1 MSPRSPVREDPP
13 VSDPSGN
20 RPGNATFGD
29 SIEIRTEGLGPA
41 GKDGVRSAPRDR
53 TRRVHV
59 GKVPIGGGAPVAVQ
73 SMTTTMTW
81 DVPATLE
88 QIRRLDE
95 AGCEIV
101 RVAVP
106 DEKSADALPE
116 IVRLSPLPVVADIHF
131 TWKLGLKAIA
141 AGVHKVR
148 INPGNIGGESRV
160 QEIVAAAKDKGIPI
174 RVGANAGSLPKEI
187 IARYGVHD
195 PLGIVEAALIPI
207 GILEKAGFE
216 DIVVSMKASDVGLAV
231 ASYRLASKRIPYP
244 LHIGITEAGSSKRGS
259 IKSAV
264 GLGML
269 LEEGIGDTMRV
280 SLTADPVE
288 EIETAFMILSAV
300 GLRQRGPEVISC
312 PSCGRCD
319 IDLIGLATTVENRVK
334 ALGTKIPLKVAVMGC
349 EVNGPG
355 EARDADVGI
364 AGGLHEGLIFKNG
377 EILRKVKENMV
388 VDELMVEVE
397 KVLRIKEAEAA
408 RGEAGA

>member
-1 MSPRSPVREDPP
+1 
-13 VSDPSGN
+13 VSEPG
-20 RPGNATFGD
+20 GNATFGD

-41 GKDGVRSAPRDR
+41 GKDGVREAPRAR
-53 TRRVHV
+53 TRQVKV
-59 GKVPIGGGAPVAVQ
+59 GNVAIGGGAPVAVQ

-81 DVPATLE
+81 DVEATLE

-116 IVRLSPLPVVADIHF
+116 LVKRSPLPVVADIHF

-160 QEIVAAAKDKGIPI
+160 REIVAAAKDRGIPI

-187 IARYGVHD
+187 IAKYGVHD

-207 GILEKAGFE
+207 GILEKEGFE
-216 DIVVSMKASDVGLAV
+216 DIVVSMKASDVSLAV

-244 LHIGITEAGSSKRGS
+244 LHIGITEAGSSRRGS

-364 AGGLHEGLIFKNG
+364 AGGLHEGLIFKHG
-377 EILRKVKENMV
+377 QILRKVKEDVV
-388 VDELMVEVE
+388 VDELMKEVE
-397 KVLRIKEAEAA
+397 QVLRDRQSEE
-408 RGEAGA
+408 RS

>member
-1 MSPRSPVREDPP
+1 VR
-13 VSDPSGN
+13 
-20 RPGNATFGD
+20 
-29 SIEIRTEGLGPA
+29 
-41 GKDGVRSAPRDR
+41 
-53 TRRVHV
+53 
-59 GKVPIGGGAPVAVQ
+59 
-73 SMTTTMTW
+73 
-81 DVPATLE
+81 
-88 QIRRLDE
+88 
-95 AGCEIV
+95 
-101 RVAVP
+101 
-106 DEKSADALPE
+106 
-116 IVRLSPLPVVADIHF
+116 
-131 TWKLGLKAIA
+131 
-141 AGVHKVR
+141 
-148 INPGNIGGESRV
+148 
-160 QEIVAAAKDKGIPI
+160 EIVAAAKDRGIPI

-187 IARYGVHD
+187 IAKYGVHD

-207 GILEKAGFE
+207 GILEKEGFE
-216 DIVVSMKASDVGLAV
+216 DIVVSMKASDVSLAV

-244 LHIGITEAGSSKRGS
+244 LHIGITEAGSAKRGS

-288 EIETAFMILSAV
+288 EIEAAFMILSAV

-364 AGGLHEGLIFKNG
+364 AGGLHEGLIFKHG
-377 EILRKVKENMV
+377 QILRKVKENVV
-388 VDELMVEVE
+388 VDELMKEVE
-397 KVLRIKEAEAA
+397 QVLRD
-408 RGEAGA
+408 RQGEEGKS

>member
-1 MSPRSPVREDPP
+1 
-13 VSDPSGN
+13 VSDSEPFAGN
-20 RPGNATFGD
+20 KSFSDA
-29 SIEIRTEGLGPA
+29 IEVRTEGLGPA
-41 GKDGVRSAPRDR
+41 GKDGVREAPRDR
-53 TRRVHV
+53 TRQVRVGNV
-59 GKVPIGGGAPVAVQ
+59 RIGGGAPVAVQ

-81 DVPATLE
+81 DIAATMDQITRLE
-88 QIRRLDE
+88 A

-116 IVRLSPLPVVADIHF
+116 LVRLSPLPVVADIHF

-148 INPGNIGGESRV
+148 INPGNIGGESRFK
-160 QEIVAAAKDKGIPI
+160 EIVAAARERGIPI

-187 IARYGVHD
+187 IAKYGVHD
-195 PLGIVEAALIPI
+195 PAGIVEAALIPV
-207 GILEKAGFE
+207 GILEKEGFE
-216 DIVVSMKASDVGLAV
+216 DIVVSMKASDVSLAV
-231 ASYRLASKRIPYP
+231 ASYRLASKRMPYP

-288 EIETAFMILSAV
+288 EIEAAFMILSAV

-319 IDLIGLATTVENRVK
+319 IDLIGLATEVEGRVK
-334 ALGTKIPLKVAVMGC
+334 ALGTRLPLKVAVMGC

-364 AGGLHEGLIFKNG
+364 AGGKHEGLIFKNG
-377 EILRKVKENMV
+377 QILRKVKENVV
-388 VDELMVEVE
+388 VDELMAEVE
-397 KVLRIKEAEAA
+397 LVLRDKQAA
-408 RGEAGA
+408 ADRAKDGATEAGA

>member
-1 MSPRSPVREDPP
+1 
-13 VSDPSGN
+13 VSEPSGEAN
-20 RPGNATFGD
+20 KTFGD
-29 SIEIRTEGLGPA
+29 TIDIRTEGLGPA
-41 GKDGVRSAPRDR
+41 GKDGVRTAPRAK
-53 TRRVHV
+53 TRRVTI
-59 GKVPIGGGAPVAVQ
+59 GNVPVGGGAPVAVQ

-81 DVPATLE
+81 DVAATLE
-88 QIRRLDE
+88 QIRRLAD

-106 DEKSADALPE
+106 DEKSADALGD
-116 IVRLSPLPVVADIHF
+116 IVRHSPLPVVADIHF

-141 AGVHKVR
+141 AGVHKIR

-160 QEIVAAAKDKGIPI
+160 REIVAAAKDRGIPI

-187 IARYGVHD
+187 IAKYGVHD
-195 PLGIVEAALIPI
+195 PMGIVEAALIPI
-207 GILEKAGFE
+207 RILEHEGFE
-216 DIVVSMKASDVGLAV
+216 DIVVSMKASDVSLAV

-244 LHIGITEAGSSKRGS
+244 LHIGITEAGSAKRGS

-319 IDLIGLATTVENRVK
+319 IDLIGLATEVEGRVK
-334 ALGTKIPLKVAVMGC
+334 ALGTNLPLKVAVMGC

-364 AGGLHEGLIFKNG
+364 AGGVHEGLIFKKG
-377 EILRKVKENMV
+377 TILRKVKEATI
-388 VDELMVEVE
+388 VDDLMAEVRIVLEE
-397 KVLRIKEAEAA
+397 KTAEAA
-408 RGEAGA
+408 AAAASGEEGGAPRR

>member
-1 MSPRSPVREDPP
+1 
-13 VSDPSGN
+13 VSEPG
-20 RPGNATFGD
+20 GNATFGD

-41 GKDGVRSAPRDR
+41 GKDGVREAPRAR
-53 TRRVHV
+53 TRQVKV
-59 GKVPIGGGAPVAVQ
+59 GNVAIGGGAPVAVQ

-81 DVPATLE
+81 DVEATLE

-116 IVRLSPLPVVADIHF
+116 LVKRSPLPVVADIHF

-160 QEIVAAAKDKGIPI
+160 REIVAAAKDRGIPI

-187 IARYGVHD
+187 IAKYGVHD

-207 GILEKAGFE
+207 GILEKEGFE
-216 DIVVSMKASDVGLAV
+216 DIVVSMKASDVSLAV

-244 LHIGITEAGSSKRGS
+244 LHIGITEAGSARRGS

-319 IDLIGLATTVENRVK
+319 IDLIGLATTVEERVK

-364 AGGLHEGLIFKNG
+364 AGGLHEGLIFKHG
-377 EILRKVKENMV
+377 QILRKVKEGVV
-388 VDELMVEVE
+388 VDELMKEVE
-397 KVLRIKEAEAA
+397 QVLRDRQAEE
-408 RGEAGA
+408 RS

>member
-1 MSPRSPVREDPP
+1 MSEP
-13 VSDPSGN
+13 G
-20 RPGNATFGD
+20 GNATFGD

-41 GKDGVRSAPRDR
+41 GKDGVREAPRAK
-53 TRRVHV
+53 TRQVKV
-59 GKVPIGGGAPVAVQ
+59 GNVAIGGGAPVAVQ

-81 DVPATLE
+81 DIEATLE

-116 IVRLSPLPVVADIHF
+116 LVKRSPLPVVADIHF

-160 QEIVAAAKDKGIPI
+160 REIVAAAKDRGIPI

-187 IARYGVHD
+187 IAKYGVHD

-207 GILEKAGFE
+207 GILEKEGFE
-216 DIVVSMKASDVGLAV
+216 DIVVSMKASDVSLAV

-244 LHIGITEAGSSKRGS
+244 LHIGITEAGSTKRGS

-288 EIETAFMILSAV
+288 EIEAAYMILSAV

-364 AGGLHEGLIFKNG
+364 AGGLHEGLIFKHG
-377 EILRKVKENMV
+377 QILRKVKEGV
-388 VDELMVEVE
+388 IVDELMKEVE
-397 KVLRIKEAEAA
+397 QVLRDRQAEE
-408 RGEAGA
+408 RS

>member
-1 MSPRSPVREDPP
+1 
-13 VSDPSGN
+13 VSDAN
-20 RPGNATFGD
+20 KTFGD

-41 GKDGVRSAPRDR
+41 GKDGVREAPRAK
-53 TRRVHV
+53 TRQVRVGDV
-59 GKVPIGGGAPVAVQ
+59 KIGGGAPVAVQ

-81 DVPATLE
+81 DVAATLE
-88 QIRRLDE
+88 QIRRLEE

-116 IVRLSPLPVVADIHF
+116 IVKNSPLPVVADIHF

-160 QEIVAAAKDKGIPI
+160 REIVAAAKDRGIPI

-187 IARYGVHD
+187 IAKYGVHD

-207 GILEKAGFE
+207 GILEKEGFE
-216 DIVVSMKASDVGLAV
+216 DIVVSMKASDVSLAV

-244 LHIGITEAGSSKRGS
+244 LHIGITEAGSAKRGS

-288 EIETAFMILSAV
+288 EIEAAFMILSAV

-364 AGGLHEGLIFKNG
+364 AGGLHEGLIFKHG
-377 EILRKVKENMV
+377 QILRKVKENVV
-388 VDELMVEVE
+388 VDELMKEVE
-397 KVLRIKEAEAA
+397 QVLRE
-408 RGEAGA
+408 RQGEEGKS

>member
-1 MSPRSPVREDPP
+1 MSE
-13 VSDPSGN
+13 PSGN
-20 RPGNATFGD
+20 RTFGD

-41 GKDGVRSAPRDR
+41 GKDGVRSAPRDA

-59 GKVPIGGGAPVAVQ
+59 GKVPIGGGAPVVVQ

-88 QIRRLDE
+88 QIRRLEE

-116 IVRLSPLPVVADIHF
+116 IVKGSPLPVVADIHF

-187 IARYGVHD
+187 IAKYGVHD

-231 ASYRLASKRIPYP
+231 ASYRLASRRIPYP
-244 LHIGITEAGSSKRGS
+244 LHIGITEAGSTRRGS

-377 EILRKVKENMV
+377 EILRKVKENRV
-388 VDELMVEVE
+388 VDELMIEVE
-397 KVLRIKEAEAA
+397 KVLRDKEADAA
-408 RGEAGA
+408 RREGGA

>member
-1 MSPRSPVREDPP
+1 MSEP
-13 VSDPSGN
+13 G
-20 RPGNATFGD
+20 GNATFGD

-41 GKDGVRSAPRDR
+41 GKDGVREAPRAK
-53 TRRVHV
+53 TRQVKV
-59 GKVPIGGGAPVAVQ
+59 GNVAIGGGAPVAVQ

-81 DVPATLE
+81 DIEATLE

-116 IVRLSPLPVVADIHF
+116 LVKRSPLPVVADIHF

-160 QEIVAAAKDKGIPI
+160 KEIVAAAKDRGIPI

-187 IARYGVHD
+187 IAKYGVHD

-207 GILEKAGFE
+207 GILEKEGFE
-216 DIVVSMKASDVGLAV
+216 DIVVSMKASDVSLAV

-244 LHIGITEAGSSKRGS
+244 LHIGITEAGSTKRGS

-288 EIETAFMILSAV
+288 EIEAAYMILSAV

-319 IDLIGLATTVENRVK
+319 IDLIDLATTVENRVR

-364 AGGLHEGLIFKNG
+364 AGGLHEGLIFKHG
-377 EILRKVKENMV
+377 QILRKVKENMV
-388 VDELMVEVE
+388 VDELMKEVE
-397 KVLRIKEAEAA
+397 QVLRDRQAEE
-408 RGEAGA
+408 RS

>member
-1 MSPRSPVREDPP
+1 
-13 VSDPSGN
+13 VSDAN
-20 RPGNATFGD
+20 KTFGD

-41 GKDGVRSAPRDR
+41 GKDGVREAPRSK
-53 TRRVHV
+53 TRQVRVGDV
-59 GKVPIGGGAPVAVQ
+59 KIGGGAPVAVQ

-81 DVPATLE
+81 DIAATLE
-88 QIRRLDE
+88 QIRRLEE

-106 DEKSADALPE
+106 DEKSADALPD
-116 IVRLSPLPVVADIHF
+116 IVKNSPLPVVADIHF

-160 QEIVAAAKDKGIPI
+160 REIVAAAKDRGIPI

-187 IARYGVHD
+187 IAKYGVHD

-207 GILEKAGFE
+207 GILEKEGFE

-244 LHIGITEAGSSKRGS
+244 LHIGITEAGSPKRGS

-288 EIETAFMILSAV
+288 EIEAAFMILSAV

-355 EARDADVGI
+355 EARAADVGI
-364 AGGLHEGLIFKNG
+364 AGGLHEGLIFKHG
-377 EILRKVKENMV
+377 QILRKVKENVV
-388 VDELMVEVE
+388 VDELMKEVE
-397 KVLRIKEAEAA
+397 QVLRDRQAEE
-408 RGEAGA
+408 GKS

>member
-1 MSPRSPVREDPP
+1 
-13 VSDPSGN
+13 VSEPG
-20 RPGNATFGD
+20 GNATFGD

-41 GKDGVRSAPRDR
+41 GKDGVREAPRAK
-53 TRRVHV
+53 TRQVKV
-59 GKVPIGGGAPVAVQ
+59 GNVAIGGGAPVAVQ

-81 DVPATLE
+81 DIEATLE

-116 IVRLSPLPVVADIHF
+116 LVKRSPLPVVADIHF

-160 QEIVAAAKDKGIPI
+160 KEIVAAAKDRGIPI

-187 IARYGVHD
+187 IAKYGVHD

-207 GILEKAGFE
+207 GILEKEGFE
-216 DIVVSMKASDVGLAV
+216 DIVVSMKASDVSLAV

-244 LHIGITEAGSSKRGS
+244 LHIGITEAGSTKRGS

-288 EIETAFMILSAV
+288 EIEAAYMILSAV

-319 IDLIGLATTVENRVK
+319 IDLIDLATTVENRVR

-364 AGGLHEGLIFKNG
+364 AGGLHEGLIFKHG
-377 EILRKVKENMV
+377 QILRKVKEGV
-388 VDELMVEVE
+388 IVDELMKEVE
-397 KVLRIKEAEAA
+397 QVLRDRQAEE
-408 RGEAGA
+408 RS

>member
-1 MSPRSPVREDPP
+1 L
-13 VSDPSGN
+13 SDPSGN
-20 RPGNATFGD
+20 QTFGD

-41 GKDGVRSAPRDR
+41 GKDGVRTAPRDR
-53 TRRVHV
+53 TRQVHV
-59 GKVPIGGGAPVAVQ
+59 GRVAIGGGAPVAVQ

-81 DVPATLE
+81 DIPATLE
-88 QIRRLDE
+88 QIRRLE
-95 AGCEIV
+95 AAGCEIV

-116 IVRLSPLPVVADIHF
+116 LVKASPLPVVADIHF

-160 QEIVAAAKDKGIPI
+160 REIVAAAKDRGIPI

-187 IARYGVHD
+187 IAKYGVHD

-207 GILEKAGFE
+207 GILEKEGFE
-216 DIVVSMKASDVGLAV
+216 DIVVSMKASDVSLAV

-244 LHIGITEAGSSKRGS
+244 LHIGITEAGSTQRGS

-288 EIETAFMILSAV
+288 EIEAAYMILSAV

-319 IDLIGLATTVENRVK
+319 IDLIGLATEVEDRVK

-364 AGGLHEGLIFKNG
+364 AGGKHEGLIFKNG
-377 EILRKVKENMV
+377 QILRKVKESVV
-388 VDELMVEVE
+388 VDELMAEVE
-397 KVLRIKEAEAA
+397 IVLRDKEKAA
-408 RGEAGA
+408 REEAGA

>member
-1 MSPRSPVREDPP
+1 
-13 VSDPSGN
+13 VSDAN
-20 RPGNATFGD
+20 KTFGD

-41 GKDGVRSAPRDR
+41 GKDGVREAPRAK
-53 TRRVHV
+53 TRQVKV
-59 GKVPIGGGAPVAVQ
+59 GNVAIGGGAPVAVQ

-81 DVPATLE
+81 DLDATLE

-116 IVRLSPLPVVADIHF
+116 LVKRSPLPVVADIHF

-160 QEIVAAAKDKGIPI
+160 REIVAAAKDRGIPI

-187 IARYGVHD
+187 IAKYGVHD

-207 GILEKAGFE
+207 GILEKEGFE

-244 LHIGITEAGSSKRGS
+244 LHIGITEAGSAKRGS

-288 EIETAFMILSAV
+288 EIEAAYMILSAV

-364 AGGLHEGLIFKNG
+364 AGGLHEGLIFKHG
-377 EILRKVKENMV
+377 QILRKVKENVV
-388 VDELMVEVE
+388 VDELMKEVE
-397 KVLRIKEAEAA
+397 QVLRDRQEGKS
-408 RGEAGA
+408 

>member
-1 MSPRSPVREDPP
+1 MDGTEAHR
-13 VSDPSGN
+13 
-20 RPGNATFGD
+20 TFGD
-29 SIEIRTEGLGPA
+29 SIDVRTTGLGPA
-41 GKDGVRSAPRDR
+41 GKDGVRTAPRDR
-53 TRRVHV
+53 TRPVSV
-59 GKVPIGGGAPVAVQ
+59 GGVRIGGGAPVAVQ

-81 DVPATLE
+81 DVPATLA
-88 QIRRLDE
+88 QIRSLAD

-106 DEKSADALPE
+106 DEKSADALAA
-116 IVRLSPLPVVADIHF
+116 IVKDSPLPVVADIHF

-160 QEIVAAAKDKGIPI
+160 REIVAAAKDRGIPI

-187 IARYGVHD
+187 IHKYGVHD
-195 PLGIVEAALIPI
+195 PEGIVEAALIPI
-207 GILEKAGFE
+207 RILEKEGFE

-231 ASYRLASKRIPYP
+231 ASYRLASRRILYP
-244 LHIGITEAGSSKRGS
+244 LHVGITEAGSAKRGS

-319 IDLIGLATTVENRVK
+319 IDLIGLATTVEERVK

-364 AGGLHEGLIFKNG
+364 AGGLHEGLIFKKG
-377 EILRKVKENMV
+377 EILRKVKEATI
-388 VDELMVEVE
+388 VDDLMVEVE
-397 KVLRIKEAEAA
+397 KVLRDKE
-408 RGEAGA
+408 REAGAPGPGEGG

>member
-1 MSPRSPVREDPP
+1 MSQEGDRDES
-13 VSDPSGN
+13 N
-20 RPGNATFGD
+20 RTFGD

-41 GKDGVRSAPRDR
+41 GRDGVREAPRNR
-53 TRRVHV
+53 TRPVRVGPV
-59 GKVPIGGGAPVAVQ
+59 QIGGGAPVAVQ

-81 DVPATLE
+81 DVPATIA
-88 QIRRLDE
+88 QIRALAD

-106 DEKSADALPE
+106 DEKSADALPQV
-116 IVRLSPLPVVADIHF
+116 VRESPLPVVADIHF

-148 INPGNIGGESRV
+148 INPGNIGGPERV
-160 QEIVAAAKDKGIPI
+160 REIVAAAKDRGIPI

-187 IARYGVHD
+187 IAKYGVHD
-195 PLGIVEAALIPI
+195 PVGIVEAALIPI
-207 GILEKAGFE
+207 GILEREGFE
-216 DIVVSMKASDVGLAV
+216 DIVVSMKASDVSLAV
-231 ASYRLASKRIPYP
+231 ASYRLASRRIPYP
-244 LHIGITEAGSSKRGS
+244 LHIGITEAGSAKRGS

-288 EIETAFMILSAV
+288 EIEAAFMILSAV

-319 IDLIGLATTVENRVK
+319 IDLIGLASEVEGRVK

-364 AGGLHEGLIFKNG
+364 AGGLHEGLIFKKG
-377 EILRKVKENMV
+377 QILRKVKEATI
-388 VDELMVEVE
+388 VDDLMVEVRQ
-397 KVLRIKEAEAA
+397 VLAEKEANEA
-408 RGEAGA
+408 REEGGA

>member
-1 MSPRSPVREDPP
+1 MSEP
-13 VSDPSGN
+13 G
-20 RPGNATFGD
+20 GNATFGD

-41 GKDGVRSAPRDR
+41 GKDGVREAPRAR
-53 TRRVHV
+53 TRQVRVGNV
-59 GKVPIGGGAPVAVQ
+59 AIGGGAPVAVQ

-81 DVPATLE
+81 DVEATLE

-116 IVRLSPLPVVADIHF
+116 LVKRSPLPVVADIHF

-160 QEIVAAAKDKGIPI
+160 REIVAAAKDRGIPI

-187 IARYGVHD
+187 IAKYGVHD

-207 GILEKAGFE
+207 GILEKEGFE
-216 DIVVSMKASDVGLAV
+216 DIVVSMKASDVSLAV

-244 LHIGITEAGSSKRGS
+244 LHIGITEAGSAKRGS

-288 EIETAFMILSAV
+288 EIEAAYMILSAV

-364 AGGLHEGLIFKNG
+364 AGGLHEGLIFKHG
-377 EILRKVKENMV
+377 QILRKVKENVV
-388 VDELMVEVE
+388 VDELMKEVE
-397 KVLRIKEAEAA
+397 QVLRDRQAEE
-408 RGEAGA
+408 RS

>member
-1 MSPRSPVREDPP
+1 MSQ
-13 VSDPSGN
+13 
-20 RPGNATFGD
+20 TFGEG
-29 SIEIRTEGLGPA
+29 IQVRTEGLGPA
-41 GKDGVRSAPRDR
+41 GKDGVREAPRNR
-53 TRRVHV
+53 TRPVRIGSVQV
-59 GKVPIGGGAPVAVQ
+59 GGGAPVAVQ
-73 SMTTTMTW
+73 SMTITMTW
-81 DVPATLE
+81 DVDATLA
-88 QIRRLDE
+88 QIRALAE

-106 DEKSADALPE
+106 DDKSADALGA
-116 IVRLSPLPVVADIHF
+116 IVRDSPLPVVADIHF

-160 QEIVAAAKDKGIPI
+160 KEIVAAARDRGIPI

-195 PLGIVEAALIPI
+195 PEGIVEAALIPI
-207 GILEKAGFE
+207 RILEKEGFE
-216 DIVVSMKASDVGLAV
+216 DIVVSMKASDVSLAV
-231 ASYRLASKRIPYP
+231 ASYRLASRRIPYP
-244 LHIGITEAGSSKRGS
+244 LHIGITEAGSAKRGS

-288 EIETAFMILSAV
+288 EIEAAFMILSAV

-319 IDLIGLATTVENRVK
+319 IDLIGLATTVEERVK

-364 AGGLHEGLIFKNG
+364 AGGLHEGLIFKKG
-377 EILRKVKENMV
+377 EILRKVKEATI
-388 VDELMVEVE
+388 VDDLMVEVE
-397 KVLRIKEAEAA
+397 KVLREKEAA
-408 RGEAGA
+408 GESAGGPGAGA

>member
-1 MSPRSPVREDPP
+1 
-13 VSDPSGN
+13 VSDSEPFAGN
-20 RPGNATFGD
+20 KSFSDA
-29 SIEIRTEGLGPA
+29 IEVRTEGLGPA
-41 GKDGVRSAPRDR
+41 GKDGVREAPRDR
-53 TRRVHV
+53 TRQVRVGNV
-59 GKVPIGGGAPVAVQ
+59 RIGGGAPVAVQ

-81 DVPATLE
+81 DIAATMDQITRLE
-88 QIRRLDE
+88 A

-116 IVRLSPLPVVADIHF
+116 LVRLSPLPVVADIHF

-160 QEIVAAAKDKGIPI
+160 KEIVAAAKDRVIPI

-187 IARYGVHD
+187 IAKYGVHD
-195 PLGIVEAALIPI
+195 PAGIVEAALIPV
-207 GILEKAGFE
+207 GILEKEGFE
-216 DIVVSMKASDVGLAV
+216 DIVVSMKASDVSLAV
-231 ASYRLASKRIPYP
+231 ASYRLASKRMPYP

-288 EIETAFMILSAV
+288 EIEAAFMILSAV

-319 IDLIGLATTVENRVK
+319 IDLIGLATEVEGRVK
-334 ALGTKIPLKVAVMGC
+334 ALGTRLPLKVAVMGC

-364 AGGLHEGLIFKNG
+364 AGGKHEGLIFKNG
-377 EILRKVKENMV
+377 QILRKVKENVV
-388 VDELMVEVE
+388 VDELMAEVE
-397 KVLRIKEAEAA
+397 LVLRDKQAA
-408 RGEAGA
+408 ADRAQDGATEAGA

>member
-1 MSPRSPVREDPP
+1 
-13 VSDPSGN
+13 VSEPG
-20 RPGNATFGD
+20 GNATFGD

-41 GKDGVRSAPRDR
+41 GKDGVREAPRAK
-53 TRRVHV
+53 TRQVKV
-59 GKVPIGGGAPVAVQ
+59 GNVAIGGGAPVAVQ

-81 DVPATLE
+81 DIEATLE

-116 IVRLSPLPVVADIHF
+116 LVKRSPLPVVADIHF

-148 INPGNIGGESRV
+148 INPGDIGGESRV
-160 QEIVAAAKDKGIPI
+160 KEIVAAAKDRGIPI

-187 IARYGVHD
+187 IAKYGVHD

-207 GILEKAGFE
+207 GILEKEGFE
-216 DIVVSMKASDVGLAV
+216 DIVVSMKASDVSLAV

-288 EIETAFMILSAV
+288 EIEAAYMILSAV

-319 IDLIGLATTVENRVK
+319 IDLIGLATTVENRVR

-364 AGGLHEGLIFKNG
+364 AGGLHEGLIFKHG
-377 EILRKVKENMV
+377 QILRKVKEGVV
-388 VDELMVEVE
+388 VDELMKEVE
-397 KVLRIKEAEAA
+397 QVLRDRQAE
-408 RGEAGA
+408 ELS

>member
-1 MSPRSPVREDPP
+1 
-13 VSDPSGN
+13 VSEPG
-20 RPGNATFGD
+20 GNATFGD

-41 GKDGVRSAPRDR
+41 GKDGVREAPRAR
-53 TRRVHV
+53 TRQVKV
-59 GKVPIGGGAPVAVQ
+59 GNVAIGGGAPVAVQ

-81 DVPATLE
+81 DVEATLE

-116 IVRLSPLPVVADIHF
+116 LVKRSPLPVVADIHF

-160 QEIVAAAKDKGIPI
+160 REIVAAAKDRGIPI

-187 IARYGVHD
+187 IAKYGVHD

-207 GILEKAGFE
+207 GILEKEGFE
-216 DIVVSMKASDVGLAV
+216 DIVVSMKASDVSLAV

-244 LHIGITEAGSSKRGS
+244 LHIGITEAGSSRRGS

-364 AGGLHEGLIFKNG
+364 AGGLHEGLIFKHG
-377 EILRKVKENMV
+377 QILRKVKEDVV
-388 VDELMVEVE
+388 VDELMKEDE
-397 KVLRIKEAEAA
+397 QVLRDRQAEE
-408 RGEAGA
+408 RS

>member
-1 MSPRSPVREDPP
+1 
-13 VSDPSGN
+13 VSDAN
-20 RPGNATFGD
+20 KTFGD

-41 GKDGVRSAPRDR
+41 GKDGVREAPRSK
-53 TRRVHV
+53 TRQVRVGDV
-59 GKVPIGGGAPVAVQ
+59 KIGGGAPVAVQ

-81 DVPATLE
+81 DVEATLE

-116 IVRLSPLPVVADIHF
+116 LVKRSPLPVVADIHF

-160 QEIVAAAKDKGIPI
+160 REIVAAAKDRGIPI

-187 IARYGVHD
+187 IAKYGVHD

-207 GILEKAGFE
+207 GILEKEGFE
-216 DIVVSMKASDVGLAV
+216 DIVVSMKASDVSLAV

-244 LHIGITEAGSSKRGS
+244 LHIGITEAGSSRRGS

-364 AGGLHEGLIFKNG
+364 AGGLHEGLIFKHG
-377 EILRKVKENMV
+377 QILRKVKEDVV
-388 VDELMVEVE
+388 VDELMKEVE
-397 KVLRIKEAEAA
+397 QVLRDRQAEE
-408 RGEAGA
+408 RS

>member
-1 MSPRSPVREDPP
+1 MNHDA
-13 VSDPSGN
+13 GHK
-20 RPGNATFGD
+20 TFGD

-41 GKDGVRSAPRDR
+41 GKDGMRTAPRNA
-53 TRRVHV
+53 TRPVQV
-59 GKVPIGGGAPVAVQ
+59 GKVRIGGGAPVVVQ

-81 DVPATLE
+81 DVTATME

-160 QEIVAAAKDKGIPI
+160 KEIVAAAKDRGIPI

-187 IARYGVHD
+187 IAKYGVHD

-207 GILEKAGFE
+207 GILEKEGFE
-216 DIVVSMKASDVGLAV
+216 DIVVSMKASDVSLAV

-288 EIETAFMILSAV
+288 EIEAAYMILSAV
-300 GLRQRGPEVISC
+300 GLRQHGPEVISC

-319 IDLIGLATTVENRVK
+319 IDLIGLATEVEGRVK

-364 AGGLHEGLIFKNG
+364 AGGKHEGLIFKNG
-377 EILRKVKENMV
+377 EILRKVKEAVV
-388 VDELMVEVE
+388 VDELMAEVE
-397 KVLRIKEAEAA
+397 KVLRQKEAE
-408 RGEAGA
+408 GQ

>member
-1 MSPRSPVREDPP
+1 MSPRSPVREDPAL
-13 VSDPSGN
+13 SDPNGN

-397 KVLRIKEAEAA
+397 KVLRIKEAELA

>member
-1 MSPRSPVREDPP
+1 
-13 VSDPSGN
+13 
-20 RPGNATFGD
+20 
-29 SIEIRTEGLGPA
+29 
-41 GKDGVRSAPRDR
+41 
-53 TRRVHV
+53 
-59 GKVPIGGGAPVAVQ
+59 
-73 SMTTTMTW
+73 
-81 DVPATLE
+81 
-88 QIRRLDE
+88 
-95 AGCEIV
+95 
-101 RVAVP
+101 
-106 DEKSADALPE
+106 
-116 IVRLSPLPVVADIHF
+116 VADIHF

-160 QEIVAAAKDKGIPI
+160 KEIVAAAKDRGIPI

-187 IARYGVHD
+187 IAKYGVHD
-195 PLGIVEAALIPI
+195 PAGIVEAALIPV
-207 GILEKAGFE
+207 GILEKEGFE
-216 DIVVSMKASDVGLAV
+216 DIVVSMKASDVSLAV
-231 ASYRLASKRIPYP
+231 ASYRLASKRMPYP

-288 EIETAFMILSAV
+288 EIEAAFMILSAV

-319 IDLIGLATTVENRVK
+319 IDLIGLATEVEGRVRQ
-334 ALGTKIPLKVAVMGC
+334 LGTRLPLKVAVMGC

-364 AGGLHEGLIFKNG
+364 AGGKHEGLIFKNG
-377 EILRKVKENMV
+377 QILRKVKENVV
-388 VDELMVEVE
+388 VDELMAEVE
-397 KVLRIKEAEAA
+397 KVLRDKEAEAA
-408 RGEAGA
+408 RAAGPDARTEGGA

>member
-1 MSPRSPVREDPP
+1 LSQEGERDES
-13 VSDPSGN
+13 N
-20 RPGNATFGD
+20 RTFGD

-41 GKDGVRSAPRDR
+41 GRDGVREAPRNR
-53 TRRVHV
+53 TRPVRVGPV
-59 GKVPIGGGAPVAVQ
+59 QVGGGAPVAVQ

-81 DVPATLE
+81 DVPATIA
-88 QIRRLDE
+88 QIRALAD

-106 DEKSADALPE
+106 DEKSADALPQV
-116 IVRLSPLPVVADIHF
+116 VRESPLPVVADIHF

-148 INPGNIGGESRV
+148 INPGNIGGPERV
-160 QEIVAAAKDKGIPI
+160 REIVAAAKDRGIPI

-187 IARYGVHD
+187 IAKYGVHD
-195 PLGIVEAALIPI
+195 PVGIVEAALIPI
-207 GILEKAGFE
+207 GILEREGFA
-216 DIVVSMKASDVGLAV
+216 DIVVSMKASDVSLAV
-231 ASYRLASKRIPYP
+231 ASYRLASRRIPYP
-244 LHIGITEAGSSKRGS
+244 LHIGITEAGSAKRGS

-288 EIETAFMILSAV
+288 EIEAAFMILSAV

-319 IDLIGLATTVENRVK
+319 IDLIGLATEVEGRVK

-364 AGGLHEGLIFKNG
+364 AGGLHEGLIFKKG
-377 EILRKVKENMV
+377 QILRKVKEATI
-388 VDELMVEVE
+388 VDDLMVEVRQ
-397 KVLRIKEAEAA
+397 VLAEKEANES
-408 RGEAGA
+408 REEGGA

>member
-1 MSPRSPVREDPP
+1 
-13 VSDPSGN
+13 VSEPE
-20 RPGNATFGD
+20 GNATFGD

-41 GKDGVRSAPRDR
+41 GKDGVREAPRAR
-53 TRRVHV
+53 TRQVKV
-59 GKVPIGGGAPVAVQ
+59 GNVAIGGGAPVAVQ

-81 DVPATLE
+81 DIEATLE

-116 IVRLSPLPVVADIHF
+116 LVKRSPLPVVADIHF

-160 QEIVAAAKDKGIPI
+160 REIVAAAKDRGIPI

-187 IARYGVHD
+187 IAKYGVHD

-207 GILEKAGFE
+207 GILEKEGFE
-216 DIVVSMKASDVGLAV
+216 DIVVSMKASDVSLAV

-244 LHIGITEAGSSKRGS
+244 LHIGITEAGSAKRGS

-288 EIETAFMILSAV
+288 EIEAAYMILSAV

-364 AGGLHEGLIFKNG
+364 AGGLHEGLIFKHG
-377 EILRKVKENMV
+377 QILRKVKENVV
-388 VDELMVEVE
+388 VDELMKEVE
-397 KVLRIKEAEAA
+397 QVLRDRQAEE
-408 RGEAGA
+408 RS

>member
-1 MSPRSPVREDPP
+1 
-13 VSDPSGN
+13 VSAGN
-20 RPGNATFGD
+20 EVPTNRTFGD
-29 SIEIRTEGLGPA
+29 AIDIRTEGLGPA
-41 GKDGVRSAPRDR
+41 GKDGVRKAPRDA
-53 TRRVHV
+53 TRRVHI
-59 GKVPIGGGAPVAVQ
+59 GRVPVGGGAPVAVQ

-81 DVPATLE
+81 DIAATMDQITRLE
-88 QIRRLDE
+88 A

-116 IVRLSPLPVVADIHF
+116 LVRLSPLPVVADIHF

-160 QEIVAAAKDKGIPI
+160 KEIVAAAKDRGIPI

-187 IARYGVHD
+187 IAKYGVHD
-195 PLGIVEAALIPI
+195 PQGIVEAALIPV
-207 GILEKAGFE
+207 GILEKEGFE
-216 DIVVSMKASDVGLAV
+216 DIIVSIKASDVSLAV
-231 ASYRLASKRIPYP
+231 ASYRLASKRMPYP
-244 LHIGITEAGSSKRGS
+244 LHIGITEAGSTKRGS

-288 EIETAFMILSAV
+288 EIEAAYMILSAV
-300 GLRQRGPEVISC
+300 GLRQHGPEVISC

-319 IDLIGLATTVENRVK
+319 IDLIGLATTVEERVK
-334 ALGTKIPLKVAVMGC
+334 ALGTKLPLKVAVMGC

-377 EILRKVKENMV
+377 QILRKVKENVV
-388 VDELMVEVE
+388 VDELMKEVE
-397 KVLRIKEAEAA
+397 IVLRQKEADAA
-408 RGEAGA
+408 AALPGARTEDGA